1 MKSTMKRF
9 LALFA
14 MVCVLA
20 SAMSLAVFAAPENIL
35 EDGSFESLGAN
46 GYQDWSSGWD
56 LYWFPPRCAEDYDAE
71 KEALYIPNDPAG
83 AHSGNYYLMNDRT
96 GWFGIAEP
104 SVELEAGDYEVS
116 IWVKAVEGVCR
127 VNFTVDEG
135 PVVDGVKLHLLET
148 DGNATQPS
156 VEIPEGNEWVEVKA
170 TFTVEVAGTYR
181 VRVGMNS
188 IGQETVEYHF
198 DDMSLVKLGGN
209 EDPGNNPSTGDAL
222 IAAVAAL
229 AVSGAALLILKKKAN

>member
-1 MKSTMKRF
+1 MKNTMKRF

-20 SAMSLAVFAAPENIL
+20 SALSLSAFAAEPTNIL

-56 LYWFPPRCAEDYDAE
+56 LYWFPPRCADDYDAA
-71 KEALYIPNDPAG
+71 KEELYIPNDPDG

-96 GWFGIAEP
+96 GWYGIAEP

-116 IWVKAVEGVCR
+116 IWVKAVEGTCR

-135 PVVDGVKLHLLET
+135 PEVDGAKLHLLET
-148 DGNATQPS
+148 DGNNDQPS
-156 VEIPEGNEWVEVKA
+156 VEIPEGTEWVQFKA
-170 TFTVEVAGTYR
+170 KFTVTVAGTYR
-181 VRVGMNS
+181 IRVGMNS

-198 DDMSLVKLGGN
+198 DDMSLTKVTS
-209 EDPGNNPSTGDAL
+209 NPTTGDSLMAVVGAL
-222 IAAVAAL
+222 L
-229 AVSGAALLILKKKAN
+229 VSGAALVVLKKKAN